1 LIKKKFDSVLKYMLG
16 VYTMNGTFIGWKPLE
31 AGLSYCTN
39 GAPYTSH
46 GGGESAATDWQIVGY
61 SRDYSFRCELQPLLQ
76 REQLFY
82 ELFLYGQN
90 ANNAYYV
97 PVPVRITNIAENG
110 VSPNAQYPKVP
121 LCDSSDVLVRR
132 FFLFDVVS
140 AITSINSDNTAATP
154 TTIRYAS
161 FISIEASQVINTPSR
176 IYPPVLTITYTEVS
190 TSTITVRSVVDVQLS
205 TAYTSDPSAFRTTF
219 YSLFITIMVFTGLLF
234 AVRYRNW
241 NARNARVLS
250 ADTITTELGGFN
262 ISTIRE
268 LLLIAMNTWV
278 LMFLPF
284 TIMYAW
290 YFFVYIKIQY
300 LLTVM
305 LPPDR
310 DYYSKGSPYYVF
322 YANMHVMFFLQLTYV
337 LVMIYR
343 QCKADL
349 FFIDWE
355 PSKVTADGK
364 QSRQGGVSV
373 WRTILV
379 ANEWTELQ
387 TIRKTDIRFTLMF
400 LALIL
405 LGQGLDYNATL
416 QPDLDN
422 KSPGPLNVIL
432 RFANTTFFWLILS
445 YGQYLW
451 RFMIAERY
459 LGEPP
464 ERLFV
469 DFCTIAKISVIVLDE
484 KYHGYY
490 LHCRSPHQYA
500 DGTMTEL
507 VEMLHK
513 EEAGLTTD
521 RSLDGAPPE
530 VQTFQIFVSGEWR
543 TSFDKIKD
551 AMVGADNMTV
561 MMNEGRNRAMERG
574 AMAGAVRGGITRGAH
589 TGAAS
594 TPPSFGSSSG
604 GGSSTGNS
612 IPSERVMRAWKE
624 MLVFLQEFIENNFG
638 KTSLRRL
645 IREPTYVEKLTC
657 AAPDITAADQPSVFF
672 TDREF
677 DYCKV
682 WFLGRER
689 ELLMLNI
696 CAYSLFDLW
705 FNSTG
710 TSIALTY
717 LLEQGLVYLRHS
729 WGQAALA
736 KKTLI
741 DSRFL
746 I

>member
-551 AMVGADNMTV
+551 AMVGA
-561 MMNEGRNRAMERG
+561 GK
-574 AMAGAVRGGITRGAH
+574 
-589 TGAAS
+589 
-594 TPPSFGSSSG
+594 
-604 GGSSTGNS
+604 
-612 IPSERVMRAWKE
+612 SEMR
-624 MLVFLQEFIENNFG
+624 
-638 KTSLRRL
+638 
-645 IREPTYVEKLTC
+645 
-657 AAPDITAADQPSVFF
+657 
-672 TDREF
+672 
-677 DYCKV
+677 
-682 WFLGRER
+682 
-689 ELLMLNI
+689 
-696 CAYSLFDLW
+696 
-705 FNSTG
+705 
-710 TSIALTY
+710 
-717 LLEQGLVYLRHS
+717 
-729 WGQAALA
+729 
-736 KKTLI
+736 
-741 DSRFL
+741 
-746 I
+746 